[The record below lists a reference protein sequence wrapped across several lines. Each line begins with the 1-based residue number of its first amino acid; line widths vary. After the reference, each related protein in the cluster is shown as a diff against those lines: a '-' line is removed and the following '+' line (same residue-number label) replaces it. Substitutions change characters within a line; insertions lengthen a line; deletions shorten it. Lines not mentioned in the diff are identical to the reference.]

1 MDKFNTFERIFMGVT
16 FVCATISFLL
26 NLKNGFP
33 SYSWQL
39 CVMMWVSISYLKQ
52 RMIEDCEDENR

>member
-1 MDKFNTFERIFMGVT
+1 MDKFKTFEKIFMGVT

-26 NLKNGFP
+26 NFKNGFT

-39 CVMMWVSISYLKQ
+39 SVMMWVSISYLKQ
-52 RMIEDCEDENR
+52 RMIDDCENDNR